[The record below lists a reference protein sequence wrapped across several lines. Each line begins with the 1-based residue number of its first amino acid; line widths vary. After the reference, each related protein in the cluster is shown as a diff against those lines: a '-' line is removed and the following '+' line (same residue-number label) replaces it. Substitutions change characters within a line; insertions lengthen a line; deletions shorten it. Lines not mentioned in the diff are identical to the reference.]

1 MAQQEPARPF
11 VERVFE
17 DFVAAM
23 TRFVDASIINLAPDR
38 VCRAKGDGIMPIR
51 PRMSPVMPWASHGLR
66 WVLACV
72 LCLLL
77 TTLAHADAV
86 TEWNQ
91 TAIRAAASIGISTG
105 WQSRIVAITHAA
117 MFDAVNSIERQYT
130 TYAVEVSPP
139 AGASAEAAAITA
151 AHAVLTQLVPD
162 EKKMLDTALTTTL
175 ANVADG
181 AAKDAGT
188 AVGREVAAKLL
199 ELRHNDGIN
208 TKVAYTPGTAPGAW
222 QPTPPDLAPGL
233 LPQFG
238 GVKPFVLKSSDQFT
252 LPGPPTLD
260 SEAFARDMREIQS
273 VGARRSP
280 SRTAEQSEVAIF
292 WTVSTHM
299 PFNAAARAAA
309 TTRGNSLVDNARL
322 FALLNMAGVDSQ
334 IACWHSKY
342 QVNFWRPVTAI
353 RVADSAKNAALKSD
367 PNWEPLLTTPAHPDY
382 PSGHASYG
390 GAAAEVLKAVF
401 GDDRVDVSFT
411 WPAFGVTRTYTS
423 FAQIDRE
430 IIDARVWGGIHFR
443 KTDED
448 SSALGHQI
456 GEYTVKTWLRPASG
470 SPPAA
475 R

>member
-1 MAQQEPARPF
+1 MHIQPTSPAVPQARRSLRCLIACALWPL
-11 VERVFE
+11 
-17 DFVAAM
+17 
-23 TRFVDASIINLAPDR
+23 LA
-38 VCRAKGDGIMPIR
+38 
-51 PRMSPVMPWASHGLR
+51 
-66 WVLACV
+66 
-72 LCLLL
+72 
-77 TTLAHADAV
+77 TLAYADAV
-86 TEWNQ
+86 TDWNQ
-91 TAIRAAASIGISTG
+91 TAISAAASIGISTG

-117 MFDAVNSIERQYT
+117 MFDAVNSIERKYT
-130 TYAVEVSPP
+130 KYAIEVSPP
-139 AGASAEAAAITA
+139 AGASADAAAITA
-151 AHAVLTQLVPD
+151 AHAVLMQLVPD
-162 EKKMLDTALTTTL
+162 EKKKLDAALTTTL

-199 ELRHNDGIN
+199 DLRNNDGIDA
-208 TKVAYTPGTAPGAW
+208 KVAYTPGTAPGAW
-222 QPTPPDLAPGL
+222 QPTPPDFAPGI

-238 GVKPFVLKSSDQFT
+238 GVTPSVLKSSDQFT

-260 SEAFARDMREIQS
+260 SEAFARDMQEIQA
-273 VGARRSP
+273 VGARRST

-309 TTRGNSLVDNARL
+309 TKRGNSLVENARL
-322 FALLNMAGVDSQ
+322 FALLNMVGADSQ
-334 IACWHSKY
+334 IGCWHWKY

-353 RVADSAKNAALKSD
+353 RAADSAKNAALKSD
-367 PNWEPLLTTPAHPDY
+367 PNWEPILTTPAHPDY

-401 GDDRVDVSFT
+401 GDDRVDVNFT
-411 WPAFGVTRTYTS
+411 WPAFGVTRTYAS

-448 SSALGHQI
+448 SSAFGHKI
-456 GEYTVKTWLRPASG
+456 GEYAVKAWLRPVS
-470 SPPAA
+470 

>member
-1 MAQQEPARPF
+1 
-11 VERVFE
+11 
-17 DFVAAM
+17 
-23 TRFVDASIINLAPDR
+23 LA
-38 VCRAKGDGIMPIR
+38 
-51 PRMSPVMPWASHGLR
+51 
-66 WVLACV
+66 
-72 LCLLL
+72 
-77 TTLAHADAV
+77 TLAYADAV
-86 TEWNQ
+86 TDWNQ
-91 TAIRAAASIGISTG
+91 TAISAAASIGISTG
-105 WQSRIVAITHAA
+105 WQSRIVAIAHAA
-117 MFDAVNSIERQYT
+117 MFDAVNSIERKYT
-130 TYAVEVSPP
+130 KYAIEVSPP
-139 AGASAEAAAITA
+139 AGASADAAAITA
-151 AHAVLTQLVPD
+151 AHAVLMQLVPD
-162 EKKMLDTALTTTL
+162 EKKKLDAALTTTL

-199 ELRHNDGIN
+199 DLRNNDGIDA
-208 TKVAYTPGTAPGAW
+208 KVAYTPGTAPGAW
-222 QPTPPDLAPGL
+222 QPTPPDFAPGI

-238 GVKPFVLKSSDQFT
+238 GVTPFVLKSSDRFT

-260 SEAFARDMREIQS
+260 SEAFARDMQEIQA
-273 VGARRSP
+273 VGARRST

-309 TTRGNSLVDNARL
+309 TKRGNSLVENARL
-322 FALLNMAGVDSQ
+322 FALLNMVGADSQ
-334 IACWHSKY
+334 IGCWHWKY

-353 RVADSAKNAALKSD
+353 RAADSAKNAALKSD
-367 PNWEPLLTTPAHPDY
+367 PNWEPILTTPAHPDY

-411 WPAFGVTRTYTS
+411 WPAFGVTRTYAS

-448 SSALGHQI
+448 SSAFGHKI
-456 GEYTVKTWLRPASG
+456 GEYAVKAWLRPVS
-470 SPPAA
+470 